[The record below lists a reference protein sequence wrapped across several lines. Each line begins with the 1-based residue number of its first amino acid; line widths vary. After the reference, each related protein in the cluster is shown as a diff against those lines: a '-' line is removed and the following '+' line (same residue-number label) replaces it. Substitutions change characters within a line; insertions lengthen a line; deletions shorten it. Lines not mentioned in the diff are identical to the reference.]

1 MVLHKSPTLA
11 LLLSR
16 RFGTFWLAS
25 LLSNIGTW
33 AQQVA
38 QPWLMLSLGASP
50 MLLGLDNFALGAP
63 VLLLT
68 LLGGALADRTD
79 RRKTIFLFQFAQMWC
94 PVLIV
99 GLLWAHAIQPWM
111 VVGLSLVVGIT
122 DALSMPSFQSIVGT
136 LVPREQMPTA
146 IALNS
151 TQFNLSRILGPAI
164 AGVLMASV
172 GALGAFS
179 VSALSYVPFLAVA
192 LWILPR
198 HGVRRGAE
206 APLSLQALKASVRQ
220 VLGQPVL
227 RWALL
232 SVSVNSVLCAPLIA
246 FCPVLVRDA
255 LHGDVAEFST
265 AAAAFG
271 VGGMLGAL
279 GLLALGPQHDRRRL
293 CAWFGML
300 FAALVLLAGRNQ
312 VLALLPAMF
321 VLAGIGMTVSNT
333 SANTLIQSQAPL
345 HIRGQAVSM
354 FMLAMRGGIALGALL
369 TGALVSGLGVQTALL
384 INGALAMLAHLLV
397 AWRGSRVG

>member
-1 MVLHKSPTLA
+1 MAFRNHPTLL

-16 RFGTFWLAS
+16 RFGTFWVAS

-68 LLGGALADRTD
+68 LVGGALADRTD
-79 RRKTIFLFQFAQMWC
+79 RRKTIFWFQFVQMWC

-99 GLLWAHAIQPWM
+99 ALLWAQAIQPWM
-111 VVGLSLVVGIT
+111 VIGLSLVVGIT
-122 DALSMPSFQSIVGT
+122 DALSMPSFQSIVAT
-136 LVPREQMPTA
+136 LAPRTQMPTA

-179 VSALSYVPFLAVA
+179 VSALSYVPFLLVA

-198 HGVRRGAE
+198 HAVQQAAQ
-206 APLSLQALKASVRQ
+206 APLTLATLQDSVRT
-220 VLGQPVL
+220 VLREPAL

-232 SVSVNSVLCAPLIA
+232 SVSVNSVFCAPLIA

-255 LHGDVAEFST
+255 LHGDVAAFST

-271 VGGMLGAL
+271 VGGMAGAL
-279 GLLALGPQHDRRRL
+279 GLLALGPTHDRRSL
-293 CAWFGML
+293 CAWFGGL
-300 FAALVLLAGRNQ
+300 FAGVVVLAGWSR
-312 VLALLPAMF
+312 VPALLPVLF
-321 VLAGIGMTVSNT
+321 VAAGIGMTVSNT

-345 HIRGQAVSM
+345 HIRGQAVSL

-369 TGALVSGLGVQTALL
+369 TGALVSGLGVQPALLLNGVLALL
-384 INGALAMLAHLLV
+384 IHAVV
-397 AWRGSRVG
+397 ARRWSAI

>member
-1 MVLHKSPTLA
+1 
-11 LLLSR
+11 
-16 RFGTFWLAS
+16 
-25 LLSNIGTW
+25 
-33 AQQVA
+33 
-38 QPWLMLSLGASP
+38 
-50 MLLGLDNFALGAP
+50 
-63 VLLLT
+63 
-68 LLGGALADRTD
+68 
-79 RRKTIFLFQFAQMWC
+79 MWC

-99 GLLWAHAIQPWM
+99 GLLWTQAIQPWM
-111 VVGLSLVVGIT
+111 VVGLSLVVGVT

-179 VSALSYVPFLAVA
+179 VSALSYVPFLLVA

-198 HGVRRGAE
+198 HVGHQGAA
-206 APLSLQALKASVRQ
+206 APLTLEAMKVSVRE
-220 VLGQPVL
+220 VLAQAVL

-232 SVSVNSVLCAPLIA
+232 RVSVNSILCAPLIA

-255 LHGDVAEFST
+255 LHGDVAAFST

-271 VGGMLGAL
+271 VGGMVGAL
-279 GLLALGPQHDRRRL
+279 GLLGLGPTHDRGPL
-293 CAWFGML
+293 CAWFGVL
-300 FAALVLLAGRNQ
+300 LSGVVVLTGWNPTLALVP
-312 VLALLPAMF
+312 ALF
-321 VLAGIGMTVSNT
+321 VGAGIAMTVSNT
-333 SANTLIQSQAPL
+333 SANTLVQSQAPL

-369 TGALVSGLGVQTALL
+369 TGLLVSWLGIRSALL
-384 INGALAMLAHLLV
+384 LNGTLALLAHALV
-397 AWRGSRVG
+397 AWRAARAR